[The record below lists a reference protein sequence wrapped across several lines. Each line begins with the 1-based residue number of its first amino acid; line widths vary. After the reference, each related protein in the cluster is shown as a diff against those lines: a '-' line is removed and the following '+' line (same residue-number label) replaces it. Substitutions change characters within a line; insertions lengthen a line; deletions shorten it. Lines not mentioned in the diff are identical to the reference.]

1 MNFIRSVV
9 VLNHRTFSSRP
20 FTALACVALF
30 ACLSLLAPASS
41 FAEVLELEGTVK
53 AVDASARTITLERK
67 TPKGTK
73 TLELEVAKN
82 AGDLSAVKV
91 GSAISFSYQPD
102 LELVTAIS
110 GLATDARSEP
120 KLRTVEEIPGRYASL
135 SSDGLVMAYESTTRD
150 APGGEIWLA
159 HRNTVTDDFIGRE
172 QILVGRHPTLRGD
185 GCEIVYVRK
194 KPDGDT
200 WTIWS
205 AERPN
210 TTAKFSRPRELPMLK
225 SFSGPKCT
233 QLSED
238 GLHLCFITSEP
249 AIVPYVTS
257 RDDLGKPWDKPKPLL
272 PGSMTSNSVPY
283 YTWPW
288 LSADQRTLVA
298 VREGVDD
305 SQKGPCIFTRNSPEA
320 QWEPKG
326 RLDMPGI
333 SRHARCVRYVARTG
347 ELFLTEMGEGT
358 QRIRIISPYTPSW

>member
-1 MNFIRSVV
+1 MKAQAKTDALIRADVSASI
-9 VLNHRTFSSRP
+9 RT
-20 FTALACVALF
+20 VAR
-30 ACLSLLAPASS
+30 LLASYALYGLLYATVAH
-41 FAEVLELEGTVK
+41 AEVLELEGTVK
-53 AVDASARTITLERK
+53 AVDASARSITIERK
-67 TPKGTK
+67 TAKGIK
-73 TLELEVAKN
+73 TLELEVNNK
-82 AGDLSAVKV
+82 AGDLAGLKV
-91 GSAISFSYQPD
+91 GDQLSFSYDPD

-135 SSDGLVMAYESTTRD
+135 SSDGLVMAYESATRD

-210 TTAKFSRPRELPMLK
+210 TSAKFSRPRELPMLN

-257 RDDLGKPWDKPKPLL
+257 REDLGSPWSKPIPLL
-272 PGSMTSNSVPY
+272 PASMTSNSVPY

-288 LSADQRTLVA
+288 LSADRLTLVA

-305 SQKGPCIFTRNSPEA
+305 SQKGPCIFTRTSLEGP
-320 QWEPKG
+320 WTPKG
-326 RLDMPGI
+326 KVDMPSI
-333 SRHARCVRYVARTG
+333 SRHARCIRYVAGTG
-347 ELFLTEMGEGT
+347 ELFLTEMGDGT
-358 QRIRIISPYTPSW
+358 QRIRVISPYTPSW